1 MIRPSPARL
10 EWGIGERA
18 GCLEYVLPATNIL
31 DLIPNFAFSDDI
43 AKGLH
48 MTTNHEAHRS
58 ATVLDGRAVAERV
71 RAHVALEAARYAS
84 LYGRQP
90 GLGTLLVGDDPASA
104 IYIRMKHR
112 ACAEVGIESVHRTLG
127 RDATQA
133 DVERVT
139 RELVDDD
146 AIDGVLVQMPLPA
159 GLDPEPVILAVPP
172 TKDVDGFHPTN
183 LGLIAS
189 GLDGI
194 ASCTPQ
200 GVMTLLDA
208 YDVPLEGADVV
219 VVGRSRT
226 VGMPM
231 ALLLLQRNATVTVT
245 HLRTRDLA
253 FETRRADVL
262 VVAAGAPGLI
272 TPDMVKPGAV
282 VVDVGTTHTDEGLR
296 GDVAAGVDA
305 VASLLSPVPGGV
317 GPMTIATLLQSTVR
331 LAHARAER

>member
-1 MIRPSPARL
+1 MSDKHTNQS
-10 EWGIGERA
+10 GIE
-18 GCLEYVLPATNIL
+18 I
-31 DLIPNFAFSDDI
+31 
-43 AKGLH
+43 
-48 MTTNHEAHRS
+48 
-58 ATVLDGRAVAERV
+58 LDGRAVAANV
-71 RAHVALEAARYAS
+71 RAQVAVEAADFATRF
-84 LYGRQP
+84 GRQP

-112 ACAEVGIESVHRTLG
+112 ACEEAGIDSFHRTLG
-127 RDATQA
+127 HDATQE

-146 AIDGVLVQMPLPA
+146 VIDGVLVQMPLPP

-172 TKDVDGFHPTN
+172 AKDVDGFHPTN

-272 TPDMVKPGAV
+272 TADMVKPGAV
-282 VVDVGTTHTDEGLR
+282 VVDVGTTHTDDGLR
-296 GDVAAGVDA
+296 GDVMDDVRS
-305 VASLLSPVPGGV
+305 VASLVSPVPGGV